1 MKKVDKWFLII
12 VGLLVAAGLLIFLSA
27 AMGLLVREN
36 GASFGSVVL
45 KQILVGLLPGLLLL
59 WGVSKVPPVFWRRNA
74 FYIFIISLA
83 VAALVFVPGLGIEHG
98 GARRW
103 ILIFGQSFQPAE
115 LLKIGFV
122 IYFAAWL
129 SGVKT
134 RAAEFKSGLLPLII
148 LLAVVGALIIA
159 QPDTD
164 TFMVFF
170 VTGLVMYLAGGGK
183 WRYAAL
189 LFFVAILCVIALA
202 FARPYIMERFQTF
215 FNPNAD
221 PRGASY
227 QIHQSLIAIGSG
239 GLTGRGF
246 GQSIRKFNYLPEPMG
261 DSIFAVVGE
270 EFGFVGAVFLIF
282 LFTAFAWR
290 GLWIANRSADTF
302 ASLMTVGIVTTI
314 VSQSFINMA
323 AMTNILPLS
332 GTPLL
337 FISQGGTA
345 LLFALAEAGMILGV
359 SRHIRK

>member
-1 MKKVDKWFLII
+1 MKKVDKLFLII
-12 VGLLVAAGLLIFLSA
+12 VGLLVVAGLLIFLSA
-27 AMGLLVREN
+27 AMGLLVKES
-36 GASFGSVVL
+36 GASFGTIAL
-45 KQILVGLLPGLLLL
+45 KQIFFGLLPGLLLL
-59 WGVSKVPPVFWRRNA
+59 WGASLVPPVFWRRNA
-74 FYIFIISLA
+74 FYIFIFSLA
-83 VAALVFVPGLGIEHG
+83 VTALVFVPGIGFEHG

-103 ILIFGQSFQPAE
+103 ILIFGQSFQPTE

-129 SGVKT
+129 SGF
-134 RAAEFKSGLLPLII
+134 RARVSEFKYGLLPLII
-148 LLAVVGALIIA
+148 LLTLVGALILL

-164 TFMVFF
+164 TFLVFF
-170 VTGLVMYLAGGGK
+170 ATGLVMYLVGGGK
-183 WRYAAL
+183 WKHVVL
-189 LFFVAILCVIALA
+189 LFFVAILIVMSLA
-202 FARPYIMERFQTF
+202 FSQDYIKARFQTF
-215 FNPNAD
+215 FNPDAD
-221 PRGASY
+221 PTGASY

-270 EFGFVGAVFLIF
+270 EFGFVGTALLIL

-290 GLWIANRSADTF
+290 GLWIANRSTDSF
-302 ASLMTVGIVTTI
+302 AGLIVVGIVMMI
-314 VSQSFINMA
+314 ASQSFVNMA

-345 LLFALAEAGMILGV
+345 LLFALAEAGIILGV

>member
-1 MKKVDKWFLII
+1 MKKVDKLFLII
-12 VGLLVAAGLLIFLSA
+12 VGLLVVAGLLIFLSA
-27 AMGLLVREN
+27 AMGLLVKDS
-36 GASFGSVVL
+36 GASFGSIAL
-45 KQILVGLLPGLLLL
+45 KQILFGLLPGLLLL
-59 WGVSKVPPVFWRRNA
+59 WIASKIPLTFWRRNA
-74 FYIFIISLA
+74 LYIFIFSL
-83 VAALVFVPGLGIEHG
+83 VMTALVFVPGIGFEHG

-129 SGVKT
+129 SGFRV
-134 RAAEFKSGLLPLII
+134 RIAELKYGLLPLIA
-148 LLAVVGALIIA
+148 LLAIVGVLIVA

-164 TFMVFF
+164 TFLVFF
-170 VTGLVMYLAGGGK
+170 ATGLVMYLAGGGK
-183 WRYAAL
+183 WKHAAL
-189 LFFVAILCVIALA
+189 LLLLVFLGVIILANS
-202 FARPYIMERFQTF
+202 RPYVMNRFKTF
-215 FNPNAD
+215 FNPDAD
-221 PRGASY
+221 PTGASY

-270 EFGFVGAVFLIF
+270 EFGFVGTALLIL
-282 LFTAFAWR
+282 LFTGFAWR
-290 GLWIANRSADTF
+290 GLWIANRSTDSF
-302 ASLMTVGIVTTI
+302 AGLMAVGIVTMI
-314 VSQSFINMA
+314 MSQSFVNMA

-345 LLFALAEAGMILGV
+345 LLFALAETGIILGV

>member
-1 MKKVDKWFLII
+1 MKKVDKLFLII

-27 AMGLLVREN
+27 AMGLLVRES
-36 GASFGSVVL
+36 GASFSVVAL
-45 KQILVGLLPGLLLL
+45 KQILFGLLPGLFLL
-59 WGVSKVPPVFWRRNA
+59 WGASKVPPVFWRRNA
-74 FYIFIISLA
+74 FYIFLFSL
-83 VAALVFVPGLGIEHG
+83 VVTALVFVPSLGLEHG
-98 GARRW
+98 GALRW
-103 ILIFGQSFQPAE
+103 IKIFGQSFQPSE

-148 LLAVVGALIIA
+148 LLIVVGTLIIA
-159 QPDTD
+159 QRDTD

-170 VTGLVMYLAGGGK
+170 TTGLVMYLAGGGK
-183 WRYAAL
+183 WRHAAL
-189 LFFVAILCVIALA
+189 LFFGAVLCVIALA
-202 FARPYIMERFQTF
+202 FARPYVMERFQTF
-215 FNPNAD
+215 LNPNVD
-221 PRGASY
+221 PQGASY

-246 GQSIRKFNYLPEPMG
+246 GQSVRKFNYLPEPMG

-270 EFGFVGAVFLIF
+270 EFGFVGAVLLIL

-302 ASLMTVGIVTTI
+302 ASLTTVGIVTMI
-314 VSQSFINMA
+314 MSQSFINMA
-323 AMTNILPLS
+323 AMLNILPLS